1 MSSRPRLRAR
11 RGASG
16 VLTLL
21 GLFAVGTAAQDAVS
35 APAFLGAI
43 RAAGTTAQRSA
54 QPAPSADTGAFVDD
68 LLARMT
74 LEEKLGQ
81 LTQWRG
87 ESSDTGPRAPAGSED
102 EVRRGAIGSFLGV
115 YGAES
120 TRALQR
126 VAVEESR
133 LGVPLLFAHDVIHGF
148 RTIFPVPLA
157 EASSWNVEAVERAAR
172 IAAVEATAHGLHW
185 TYAPMVDI
193 ARDPRWGRVVEGSG
207 EDPHLG
213 SVMAAARVRGFQRRE
228 FQGRGGSQRSD
239 LALPTTMIATA
250 KHFVAYGAAEGGRDY
265 DVADVSERTLWEVYM
280 PPFEA
285 AVRAGAGSVMAAF
298 NEIAG
303 VPMHAHR
310 RLLTDVLRGQWGFD
324 GILVSDYT
332 GVMELMP
339 HGVAATPR
347 DAGVLAL
354 RAGVDVDMVSN
365 IYLEHLPD
373 AVRAGELAE
382 AQVDEAVRR
391 VLRAKVGLGL
401 FEDPYR
407 YCDAARELAVTLAP
421 EHVEAARE
429 LARESIVLL
438 KNDRGVLPLS
448 KDLGRLAVIG
458 ALADSARDPL
468 GSWAAAGR
476 PEDAVTVLEG
486 IRRAVAPGAEVV
498 YARGAPVRE
507 NDTSGFDEAVAA
519 ARTADAVVLVVGED
533 QEMSAEANNR
543 TSLGLPG
550 AQLELAQRVL
560 TAAEGK
566 PLVVVLMNGRPLA
579 IPWLAEHAPA
589 IVEAWYLGVQM
600 GPALAD
606 VLFGDANPS
615 GKLPVTFPRTVGQ
628 VPVYYSHKNTGR
640 PPDPDNKYTSKY
652 LDVEWTPLYPF
663 GHGLSYT
670 TFEYGAPRLSKNAI
684 GPGEELEVA
693 VTVTNTGERA
703 GAEVVQVYLRDDV
716 ASVTRP
722 VMELRGFEKALLAPG
737 EARTVSFRL
746 QPDDLAFYDL
756 GMRRVVEPGT
766 FTVFVGGSSA
776 ATREAL
782 FRVEEP

>member
-1 MSSRPRLRAR
+1 MNDRTPLRTAALF
-11 RGASG
+11 GAT
-16 VLTLL
+16 LTLL
-21 GLFAVGTAAQDAVS
+21 GLFLASAAPRAGAS
-35 APAFLGAI
+35 APAIQPGAPG
-43 RAAGTTAQRSA
+43 AGETAQRPGEASSRA
-54 QPAPSADTGAFVDD
+54 ADTGAFVDD
-68 LLARMT
+68 LIARMT

-87 ESSDTGPRAPAGSED
+87 EWSDTGPRAPAGSED
-102 EVRRGAIGSFLGV
+102 EIRKGAIGSFLGV

-133 LGVPLLFAHDVIHGF
+133 LGIPLLFAHDVIHGF

-185 TYAPMVDI
+185 TYAPMVDL

-213 SVMAAARVRGFQRRE
+213 SVLAVARVRGFQ
-228 FQGRGGSQRSD
+228 GGD
-239 LALPTTMIATA
+239 LALPTTMVATP

-265 DVADVSERTLWEVYM
+265 NVADISERTLWEIYM

-303 VPMHAHR
+303 LPMHAHR

-339 HGVAATPR
+339 HGVAATPVE
-347 DAGVLAL
+347 AGILAL

-365 IYLEHLPD
+365 IYLEHLPA
-373 AVRAGELAE
+373 AVRAGGLAE
-382 AQVDEAVRR
+382 PDVDQAVRR
-391 VLRAKVGLGL
+391 VLQKKVELGL

-407 YCDAARELAVTLAP
+407 YCDAERERAATLAP
-421 EHVEAARE
+421 EHLAAARE
-429 LARESIVLL
+429 LARESLVLL
-438 KNDRGVLPLS
+438 RNEGGVLPLR
-448 KDLGRLAVIG
+448 KDLARLAVIG

-486 IRRAVAPGAEVV
+486 IRRAVGPATEVV

-507 NDTSGFDEAVAA
+507 SDAAGFDQAVAA
-519 ARTADAVVLVVGED
+519 ARAADAVVLVLGED

-543 TSLGLPG
+543 TSLDLPG
-550 AQLELAQRVL
+550 AQLELAQRIH
-560 TAAEGK
+560 AAAAGK
-566 PLVVVLMNGRPLA
+566 PLVVVLMNGRPLS
-579 IPWLAEHAPA
+579 IRWLAEHAPA

-606 VLFGDANPS
+606 VLFGDASPS

-628 VPVYYSHKNTGR
+628 VPIYYNHKNTGR

-670 TFEYGAPRLSKNAI
+670 TFEYDEPRPAAATI
-684 GPGEELEVA
+684 GPGDPLEVA

-703 GAEVVQVYLRDDV
+703 GAEVVQLYLRDDV

-722 VMELRGFEKALLAPG
+722 VMELRRFEKVRLEPG
-737 EARTVSFRL
+737 EARTISFRL
-746 QPDDLAFYDL
+746 EPDDLAFYDL
-756 GMRRVVEPGT
+756 EMRRVVEPGT
-766 FTVFVGGSSA
+766 FTLFVGGSSA
-776 ATREAL
+776 ATRQAQ

>member
-1 MSSRPRLRAR
+1 MIDRTPLRTPSISCA
-11 RGASG
+11 A
-16 VLTLL
+16 LTLL
-21 GLFAVGTAAQDAVS
+21 WLFTS
-35 APAFLGAI
+35 C
-43 RAAGTTAQRSA
+43 TAQRPATSERPI
-54 QPAPSADTGAFVDD
+54 QPGTKARGETVRVPGESTARATGTDVFVDD

-87 ESSDTGPRAPAGSED
+87 EWSDTGPRVPAGSED
-102 EVRRGAIGSFLGV
+102 EIRKGVIGSFLGV
-115 YGAES
+115 YGADY
-120 TRALQR
+120 TRSLQR

-133 LGVPLLFAHDVIHGF
+133 LGIPLLFAHDVIHGF

-157 EASSWNVEAVERAAR
+157 EASSWNVEAIERAAR
-172 IAAVEATAHGLHW
+172 ISAIEATTHGLHW
-185 TYAPMVDI
+185 TYAPMIDI

-207 EDPHLG
+207 EDAHLG
-213 SVMAAARVRGFQRRE
+213 SVLATARVRGFQ
-228 FQGRGGSQRSD
+228 GGD
-239 LALPTTMIATA
+239 LALPDTMIATP

-265 DVADVSERTLWEVYM
+265 NVADISERTLWEVYM

-303 VPMHAHR
+303 IPMHAHR
-310 RLLTDVLRGQWGFD
+310 RLLTDVLRGQWGFG

-339 HGVAATPR
+339 HGVAAAPVE
-347 DAGVLAL
+347 AGILAL
-354 RAGVDVDMVSN
+354 RSGVDVDMVSN
-365 IYLEHLPD
+365 IYLEHLPG
-373 AVRAGELAE
+373 AVRAGSLAE
-382 AQVDEAVRR
+382 HEVDQAVRR
-391 VLRAKVGLGL
+391 VLRKKVELGL

-407 YCDAARELAVTLAP
+407 YCDAERERAATLAP
-421 EHVEAARE
+421 EHLAAARE

-438 KNDRGVLPLS
+438 RNEGGALPLS
-448 KDLGRLAVIG
+448 KNLSRLAVIG

-486 IRRAVAPGAEVV
+486 IRRAVGSGTEVV

-507 NDTSGFDEAVAA
+507 PDTGGFDEAVAA
-519 ARTADAVVLVVGED
+519 ARSADAVVLVLGED

-543 TSLGLPG
+543 TSLELPG
-550 AQLELAQRVL
+550 AQLELAQRVH
-560 TAAEGK
+560 AEGK
-566 PLVVVLMNGRPLA
+566 PLVVVLMNGRPLS
-579 IPWLAEHAPA
+579 IPWLAEHVPA

-606 VLFGDANPS
+606 VLFGDVSPS

-628 VPVYYSHKNTGR
+628 VPIYYNHKNTGR

-652 LDVEWTPLYPF
+652 LDVEWTPLFPF

-670 TFEYGAPRLSKNAI
+670 TFEYEAPRLGAATI
-684 GPGEELEVA
+684 GLGDSLEVS
-693 VTVTNTGERA
+693 VTVTNTGERS
-703 GAEVVQVYLRDDV
+703 GAEVVQLYLRDDV

-722 VMELRGFEKALLAPG
+722 VIELRGFEKVRLDPG

-746 QPDDLAFYDL
+746 EPDDLALYDVE
-756 GMRRVVEPGT
+756 MRRVVEPGT

-776 ATREAL
+776 VTL
-782 FRVEEP
+782 QSQFRVREP